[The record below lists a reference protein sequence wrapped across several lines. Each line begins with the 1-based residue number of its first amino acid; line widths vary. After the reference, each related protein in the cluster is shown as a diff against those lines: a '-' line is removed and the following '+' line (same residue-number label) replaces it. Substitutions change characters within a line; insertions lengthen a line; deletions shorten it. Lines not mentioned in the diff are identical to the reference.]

1 LNHNFAAPVESTSL
15 TLANSDNPRFSNIS
29 SEINQI
35 IDKSLRSYHK
45 FDKFSS
51 SYSVLNR
58 SDRHPN
64 QINTHHLNKIDIN
77 VRMGDHKYNSYQ
89 KMIAIPTNLSLCYR

>member
-29 SEINQI
+29 SEINQL
-35 IDKSLRSYHK
+35 IDKSFKLYHK

-58 SDRHPN
+58 SDRNPN
-64 QINTHHLNKIDIN
+64 QINTHHLTKIDIN
-77 VRMGDHKYNSYQ
+77 IRTGDRKYNNIKTINWWMLGCS
-89 KMIAIPTNLSLCYR
+89 

>member
-58 SDRHPN
+58 SDRSIN
-64 QINTHHLNKIDIN
+64 QINTHHLTKIDIN
-77 VRMGDHKYNSYQ
+77 IRIGDRKYNNI
-89 KMIAIPTNLSLCYR
+89 KTIN